1 MVRARVLARA
11 AAILVILRKAASVKD
26 NFPTTRIEKYE
37 VSRLLCGTNTFYG
50 DSHFSHAKDV
60 WLRRYFTQER
70 IVEVMCRFAEHG
82 VNGVVSI
89 PRPDLKAAIDEVE
102 RRTGVHM
109 LTFATPGGEDE
120 DDLMDGVRLSR
131 DLGCE
136 FCLPHTGYT
145 DQRIVAAERC
155 LVGFDRALPLI
166 RQCGMVPGL
175 STHRP
180 EAITV
185 GDAGNYDLATYIQPY
200 NPIGFLCSIETDW
213 LSHIIRQTR
222 KPVIII
228 KPLGAGRV
236 MPPTGLRFV
245 YSTIKPIDTVCIG
258 TMSPEEV
265 DEDVRIALEYMTGQ
279 PASVQLQWTRSKKAL
294 EGA

>member
-1 MVRARVLARA
+1 M
-11 AAILVILRKAASVKD
+11 SGVK
-26 NFPTTRIEKYE
+26 FPTTRIEKYE
-37 VSRLLCGTNTFYG
+37 VSRMLCGTNTFYG
-50 DSHFSHAKDV
+50 YSHFSHAKDV

-70 IVEVMCRFAEHG
+70 IIEVMCRFAEHG
-82 VNGVVSI
+82 INGIVSI
-89 PRPDLKAAIDEVE
+89 PRPDLKQAIDEVE
-102 RRTGVHM
+102 RRTGVHFI
-109 LTFATPGGEDE
+109 TFATPGGKDE
-120 DDLMDGVRLSR
+120 DDLMTGVRLSR

-136 FCLPHTGYT
+136 FCMPHTGYT
-145 DQRIVAAERC
+145 DPRILAAEGR

-185 GDAGNYDLATYIQPY
+185 GDAGGYDVATYIQPY
-200 NPIGFLCSIETDW
+200 NSAGFLCSVETDW
-213 LSHIIRQTR
+213 VARVINGTP
-222 KPVIII
+222 KPVIAI

-245 YSTIKPIDTVCIG
+245 YGTIKPIDSVCIG

-265 DEDVRIALEYMTGQ
+265 DEDVKLAFEALTG
-279 PASVQLQWTRSKKAL
+279 AKADVQHQYTRSKKVL
-294 EGA
+294 EAT